1 MEPADLTGE
10 HLDPLA
16 GRLLVASPTLV
27 DPNFART
34 IVLLLDVDEDGVL
47 GVVLNRPSEVAVG
60 EVLEPWADAVGDP
73 RVLFR
78 GGPVGTDSALAV
90 ATLVEETQEADDQ
103 PVGWRPL
110 FRDTGLVDLDVPS
123 EVIVPALRGMRI
135 YAGYAGWSQG
145 QLESEIEDGAW
156 YVVAGERQDVFHTDP
171 GDLWQQVLRRQP
183 GPLAWL
189 ATYPDDPS
197 QN

>member
-1 MEPADLTGE
+1 VEPADLTGE

-60 EVLEPWADAVGDP
+60 EVLETWADVVGAP

-90 ATLVEETQEADDQ
+90 ASLAVEAEDADDQ

-110 FRDTGLVDLDVPS
+110 FHGTGLVDLDVPS

-135 YAGYAGWSQG
+135 YAGYAGWSYG
-145 QLESEIEDGAW
+145 QLESEIEEGAW
-156 YVVAGERQDVFHTDP
+156 YVVPGERQDVFHDDP
-171 GDLWQQVLRRQP
+171 ADLWQQVLRRQP

-189 ATYPDDPS
+189 ATYPDDPTL
-197 QN
+197 N

>member
-10 HLDPLA
+10 RLNPIA
-16 GRLLVASPTLV
+16 GRLLVASPTLA

-34 IVLLLDVDEDGVL
+34 IVLLLDVDDDGVL

-60 EVLEPWADAVGDP
+60 EVLQPWANVVGAP

-90 ATLVEETQEADDQ
+90 ATLANETQPVDDR
-103 PVGWRPL
+103 PVGWRSL
-110 FRDTGLVDLDVPS
+110 FGGTGLVDLDVPS

-135 YAGYAGWSQG
+135 YAGYAGWSFE
-145 QLESEIEDGAW
+145 QLESEIAEGAW
-156 YVVAGERQDVFHTDP
+156 YVVPGERQDVFYADP

-183 GPLAWL
+183 SPLAWL
-189 ATYPDDPS
+189 ATYPEDPS